1 MKKSFQISTILTL
14 CFALLLNSTVFAC
27 TGIRLIAEDGS
38 VRYGRSMEWGSF
50 DIHSQVAVIPKGYQF
65 RGLTPEGQNG
75 KEFKAKYGFMGLD
88 WMGKDLI
95 VDGMNEMGL
104 TVGNFYFPN
113 YAEYPEYNPDE
124 AANTIS
130 SQGLPNYILAQF
142 ANVEEVKEGLKKV
155 NVVGVIESSL
165 GIVVD
170 SHWMV
175 TDASGASIVI
185 EYTKGEL
192 NLYDANVGV
201 ITNAPSYD
209 WHLTN
214 LKNYI
219 NLSFDAAKPKTI
231 NGDTFS
237 QIGVGSGMVGLPG
250 DMTPPSR
257 FVRAV
262 AWTQTTRPMP
272 NSDEALYEMF
282 RILDNFNLTLG
293 ADQAEGTGEMFGK
306 DHSTM
311 KSSTIWTT
319 SWDLTN
325 KVFNYHTQHNRR
337 VQQIDLNDID
347 FSNMGDQIK
356 RIPLDIERKQDI
368 LNRTAELK

>member
-1 MKKSFQISTILTL
+1 MKKSIKISSIIGLCLMLLVNSTI
-14 CFALLLNSTVFAC
+14 FAC

-38 VRYGRSMEWGSF
+38 VRYGRTMEWGSF
-50 DIHSQVAVIPKGYQF
+50 DIHSQVAFIPKGFQF
-65 RGLTPEGQNG
+65 KGLTPEGQNG
-75 KEFKAKYGFMGLD
+75 KVYTAKYGIVGLD

-95 VDGMNEMGL
+95 VDGMNEEGL
-104 TVGNFYFPN
+104 AVGNYYFPN
-113 YAEYPEYNPDE
+113 FAGYPEFVSEE
-124 AANTIS
+124 ASNTIS
-130 SQGLPNYILAQF
+130 SQGLPNYILSQF
-142 ANVEEVKEGLKKV
+142 ATVEEAKKGIQEV
-155 NVVGVIESSL
+155 NVVGVIEESL

-175 TDASGASIVI
+175 SDATGASIVI
-185 EYTKGEL
+185 EYIDGEL
-192 NLYDANVGV
+192 KIYDASIGV

-219 NLSFDAAKPKTI
+219 NLEFDAAKPKTL
-231 NGDTFS
+231 NGETFT
-237 QIGVGSGMVGLPG
+237 QTGVGSGMLGLPG

-272 NSDEALYEMF
+272 NTKESMYEMF

-293 ADQAEGTGEMFGK
+293 PDGAEGTGELFGK

-325 KVFNYHTQHNRR
+325 KTFNYHTQHNRR
-337 VQQIDLNDID
+337 VQQIDVNDID
-347 FSNMGDQIK
+347 FTKIGDQIV
-356 RIPLDIERKQDI
+356 RIPLDVEREQDI
-368 LNRTAELK
+368 LNRTPKF

>member
-1 MKKSFQISTILTL
+1 MKKSIKISSIIGLSLLLFAHSTI
-14 CFALLLNSTVFAC
+14 FSC
-27 TGIRLIAEDGS
+27 TGIRLIAEDGTI
-38 VRYGRSMEWGSF
+38 RYGRSMEWGSF
-50 DIHSQVAVIPKGYQF
+50 DIHSQVAVIPKGFQF

-75 KEFKAKYGFMGLD
+75 KKFSAKYGFMGLD

-104 TVGNFYFPN
+104 AVGNFYFPDF
-113 YAEYPEYNPDE
+113 AEYPEFVSQE
-124 AANTIS
+124 ADNTIS

-142 ANVEEVKEGLKKV
+142 STVEEVIEGLQKV
-155 NVVGVIESSL
+155 NVVGVIEESL

-175 TDASGASIVI
+175 TDASGESIVI
-185 EYTKGEL
+185 EYIDGKL
-192 NLYDANVGV
+192 KIYDASVGV

-214 LKNYI
+214 LRNYI
-219 NLSFDAAKPKTI
+219 NLSFDTAKPKTI
-231 NGDTFS
+231 NGNTFS

-272 NSDEALYEMF
+272 NADESLYEMF

-319 SWDLTN
+319 SWDLTH

-347 FSNMGDQIK
+347 FSNIGDQIK
-356 RIPLDIERKQDI
+356 RIPLDIERQQDI